1 MNLYSLYSP
10 LWALRTA
17 SKSQATENEELVN
30 CFLQRSN
37 FLNASLSFG
46 HVHDAF
52 TIVQS
57 RFFFLLCRI
66 YRESLAK
73 NMVFDL
79 AFRPISSIKNI
90 VIVQID
96 IKIGKSFAIYIP
108 GHMLKKFL

>member
-46 HVHDAF
+46 HIHDAF

-57 RFFFLLCRI
+57 RFFFFSAEFIERASQKI
-66 YRESLAK
+66 WY
-73 NMVFDL
+73 
-79 AFRPISSIKNI
+79 SIWPSA
-90 VIVQID
+90 Q
-96 IKIGKSFAIYIP
+96 YP
-108 GHMLKKFL
+108 Q